1 MVNNPNI
8 RFAGFSDEWEERELG
23 DATNIKNG
31 KGHSNLAR
39 GNIPMYGTGGY
50 MSDVNA
56 SLSDVDAIGIGH
68 RGTIGKPHI
77 LKSPF
82 WAIDTLFYAVPNDD
96 VDINF
101 VTYSLTTFEWRKY
114 NETLAVPTIPMDRV
128 KRTIISLPSKQE
140 QEKIGKMISLIDSI
154 IDNYSEE
161 LDLLKQL
168 KKGML
173 QNLFI

>member
-23 DATNIKNG
+23 DVTDIKRG
-31 KGHSNLAR
+31 KGHSDLTQ
-39 GNIPMYGTGGY
+39 GSIPMYGTGGW

-68 RGTIGKPHI
+68 RGTVGKPHI

-82 WAIDTLFYAVPNDD
+82 WAIETLFYAVPNDD

-101 VTYSLTTFEWRKY
+101 VTYSLTTFEWLKY

-128 KRTIISLPSKQE
+128 KRTRINLPSKQE
-140 QEKIGKMISLIDSI
+140 QEKIGQMINNIDSLID
-154 IDNYSEE
+154 NHNKKVA
-161 LDLLKQL
+161 LLKDL
-168 KKGML
+168 KKGLL